1 MDAVFCNAFL
11 LKTRSKPAS
20 KYRHALFDIKNEKL
34 SLFTNIFVE
43 MTKTIWY
50 LLAIIFLFA
59 SCVPTKDL
67 IYLQNKYPDEVT
79 GPMSAVASKPY
90 RLQVNDIVS
99 VEIKAI
105 DSKLVEMFKT
115 TESTN
120 TQSAETLYFS
130 GYTID
135 DRGNIR
141 IPLLN
146 EINILG
152 LTVAEARQAIER
164 QLLADYFK
172 ATANIFVSVKLAGF
186 RYTINGEIQSP
197 GTKTLLQ
204 DKVNI
209 LEAVANAGDITVTG
223 DRKNVAVIR
232 QFPHGTEIHNIDLT
246 DINAMKSPY
255 YYLQPNDY
263 VYIKPLP
270 QKAWGTGTTGLQSFT
285 TIISALTLVTT
296 TILLLTK

>member
-1 MDAVFCNAFL
+1 M
-11 LKTRSKPAS
+11 
-20 KYRHALFDIKNEKL
+20 
-34 SLFTNIFVE
+34 FTNIFVE
-43 MTKTIWY
+43 MAKLLLY
-50 LLAIIFLFA
+50 LLAIICLFS

-67 IYLQNKYPDEVT
+67 IYLQNKYPDE
-79 GPMSAVASKPY
+79 AVAPMTAVPLKPY

-115 TESTN
+115 SEATS
-120 TQSAETLYFS
+120 TQSAETLYFN

-135 DRGNIR
+135 DHGNIR

-152 LTVAEARQAIER
+152 LTVAEARQAIEK
-164 QLLADYFK
+164 QLLAEYFK
-172 ATANIFVSVKLAGF
+172 VTANIFVSVKLAGF

-270 QKAWGTGTTGLQSFT
+270 QKTWGTGTTGLQSFT

-296 TILLLTK
+296 TILLLTR